1 MRLLVAKTSLPHL
14 IIKKYLL
21 LNLLSV
27 LTLIL
32 YIYIY
37 IYIIQVQ
44 IIPSIKIKHFSSHR

>member
-27 LTLIL
+27 LTLI
-32 YIYIY
+32 IYIY